1 MDPTKIDAVKLLF
14 DLYPKAPGWW
24 RDALPSHP
32 ELCIEI
38 FKCDCMTR
46 RNKLYSFNYTMIRN
60 ALEYSDNMLLDVN
73 IDMKRKLPACHA
85 RMLYYE
91 IIQNNAKV
99 SVDQRMSRQKY
110 NKKVD
115 GKTFCSD
122 LDEILY
128 KSITKEKPI
137 ELYFIG
143 EYFYAKFET
152 ENGFEY
158 SKIQIEITK

>member
-1 MDPTKIDAVKLLF
+1 MDPTKIDAVKLLL
-14 DLYPKAPGWW
+14 DLYPKAPVWW
-24 RDALPSHP
+24 KDALTSHP
-32 ELCIEI
+32 KLCIDM

-46 RNKLYSFNYTMIRN
+46 RNKSDSFNYNTIRD
-60 ALEYSDNMLLDVN
+60 ALEYSDNLLLVRN

-99 SVDQRMSRQKY
+99 TVQQRMSRQKY

-115 GKTFCSD
+115 GKKFCSD

-128 KSITKEKPI
+128 KSITGLKPI
-137 ELYFIG
+137 QLYLIDDH
-143 EYFYAKFET
+143 FYAKFET
-152 ENGFEY
+152 ESGFEY
-158 SKIQIEITK
+158 SKILIEITK